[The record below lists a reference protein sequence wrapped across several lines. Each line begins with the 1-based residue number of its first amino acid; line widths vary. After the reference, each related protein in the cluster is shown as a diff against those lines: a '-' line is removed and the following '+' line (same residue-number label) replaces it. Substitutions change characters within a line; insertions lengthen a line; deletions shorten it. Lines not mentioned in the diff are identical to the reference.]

1 MNLIEALRNDLDWE
15 LIQSNSDYRRTVTKH
30 DPLLFAAIYMP
41 HKLYDVQNQ
50 TVADIS
56 LNRFHLDVIEYAKGW
71 TKPLDPSNKRHD
83 AFLAPRMCGK
93 STWIFHILPIWAG
106 AHKHKRYII
115 AFSNSDTQS
124 KGWLMNF
131 KSEIKTNALLA
142 EDYPEFVDEK
152 RLGNAARAML
162 DNRNQTQRAND
173 FVFHVA
179 GSDNAVL
186 GANREGVRPDV
197 ILFDDIEPGESNY
210 SAHEAR
216 KRLHTVLNDH
226 WYLNVMA
233 VKVFVGTTTMPDSIM
248 DQIRKVGEFKDMWI
262 TEHGTVEGF
271 RDALEPDY
279 RWVLDKGI
287 NCHYYPAIVTDED
300 GSETS
305 LWPEVWTM
313 EYLNSERH
321 TREFAMQ
328 MMNRPVS
335 LDGGYWTEDDIE
347 IDEPESYKN
356 TIISVDP
363 AVTTKR
369 TSDFTGLAVMS
380 RGSDGKIYVRH
391 AEQVKYTSEDLK
403 YRVTQLVSEYDAKV
417 VYVETNQG
425 GDLWKQVFTGIAA
438 RYRSMRNT
446 EKKEVRAAQA
456 HDFYKKGR
464 VKHTRHFPGL
474 EEQMLAFPRVPHDDV
489 LDAVTAGVLYFNK
502 HSRKVSAYSFNYQE
516 AS

>member
-1 MNLIEALRNDLDWE
+1 MLSTSEG
-15 LIQSNSDYRRTVTKH
+15 RRLATKH
-30 DPLLFAAIYMP
+30 DPLLFAAVYLP
-41 HKLYDVQNQ
+41 HKLYDVGRQQ
-50 TVADIS
+50 TIADVS
-56 LNRFHLDVIEYAKGW
+56 LNKFHLDVLEYAKGW
-71 TKPLDPSNKRHD
+71 ARPLDPSNKRHD
-83 AFLAPRMCGK
+83 AFIAPRMCGK

-106 AHKHKRYII
+106 AHQHKRYII

-142 EDYPEFVDEK
+142 QDFPEFVDEK
-152 RLGNAARAML
+152 RLNGQARAML
-162 DNRNQTQRAND
+162 DNRNMTQRANN
-173 FVFHVA
+173 FVFQVA
-179 GSDNAVL
+179 GADNAVL

-226 WYLNVMA
+226 WFLNSMA
-233 VKVFVGTTTMPDSIM
+233 IKVFVGTTTMPDSIM
-248 DQIRKVGEFKDMWI
+248 DQIRKVGEFKEKWLA
-262 TEHGTVEGF
+262 EHGTVEGF
-271 RDALEPDY
+271 HASLEPDY
-279 RWVLDKGI
+279 RWVSDKGI
-287 NCHYYPAIVTDED
+287 NCHYYPAIITHED
-300 GSETS
+300 GSEES

-335 LDGGYWTEDDIE
+335 LDGGYWQEDDIE
-347 IDEPESYKN
+347 IAEPESFGN
-356 TIISVDP
+356 TIVSVDP

-369 TSDFTGLAVMS
+369 ASDYTGLAVLS
-380 RGSDGKIYVRH
+380 RGSDGLIYVRH

-403 YRVTQLVSEYDAKV
+403 ERVSQLIEQYDAKV

-425 GDLWKQVFTGIAA
+425 GDLWKQVFGGLKAK
-438 RYRSMRNT
+438 YRSIRNT

-456 HDFYKKGR
+456 HDFYKKGK
-464 VKHTRHFPGL
+464 VKHTRHFPSL

-489 LDAVTAGVLYFNK
+489 LDAVTAGVLYFNQK
-502 HSRKVSAYSFNYQE
+502 GRRVSALQYKYRE
-516 AS
+516 VA